1 MKYRLT
7 TIYSEADQTDG
18 AGTKNIEINI
28 ADVVSRIEVKFRA
41 KNGADGNSAHP
52 AANVTKIELVDGSDV
67 LFSLN
72 GYETQA
78 VNFYD
83 RGEMIPAYID
93 TINTH
98 WNTAWFGLDF
108 GRFLMDNE
116 WALDPKRFKNLQLKI
131 TFDEDVAQTSAAENR
146 LSVYAWVFD
155 GVQPSPRGYMMSKE
169 IREYTGATDAY
180 ESTDLPTDFMIKQ
193 VYVVARYATNTF
205 TTQVAEIRIAE
216 DNLKRIITDL
226 SSTQYFYI
234 TKSRYGW
241 VEEQAYLKGVSSD
254 TSFYSAATDWG
265 HPLMAGYGADI
276 TTQIFTHDGG
286 RYRYNT
292 GSTGI
297 NAKAVIRGIFPH
309 GVCPVLFSDKLDVS
323 SWFDPKGK
331 EAIELRVKAGSSYS
345 TSGPI
350 QIVTTQA
357 RTY

>member
-28 ADVVSRIEVKFRA
+28 KDIVSRIEVKFRA
-41 KNGADGNSAHP
+41 KNGADNISAHP
-52 AANVTKIELVDGSDV
+52 AANITKIELVDGSDV

-78 VNFYD
+78 INFYD
-83 RGEMIPAYID
+83 RGEMIPTYIS
-93 TINTH
+93 TINTQ

-108 GRFLMDNE
+108 GRFLMDKE

-131 TFDEDVAQTSAAENR
+131 TFDEDVCQTSATENR

-155 GVQPSPRGYMMSKE
+155 EVQPSPRGYMMSKE
-169 IREYTGATDAY
+169 IREYTGAADAF
-180 ESTDLPTDFMIKQ
+180 ESTDLPTDFFIKQ
-193 VYVVARYATNTF
+193 VYVFTRYATNTF
-205 TTQVAEIRIAE
+205 TTQISEIRIAE

-226 SSTQYFYI
+226 GSSEYFYI
-234 TKSRYGW
+234 TKARYGW
-241 VEEQAYLKGVSSD
+241 VEEQAYLKGVSGAV
-254 TSFYSAATDWG
+254 SFYSAATDWG
-265 HPLMAGYGADI
+265 HPLMAGYGADALNAI
-276 TTQIFTHDGG
+276 YTQDGG
-286 RYRYNT
+286 EYKYDT
-292 GSTGI
+292 GSTSVNG
-297 NAKAVIRGIFPH
+297 KAIIRGIFPH
-309 GVCPVLFSDKLDVS
+309 GACPVLFSDKLDVA
-323 SWFDPKGK
+323 SWFDPTGK
-331 EAIELRVKAGSSYS
+331 EAIELRVKCGSSYN